1 MNVYLFG
8 AVSSPSCS
16 KFALRKQADDAEK
29 MLEQGPQMF
38 CERTLRLM
46 TVCALKKKEIPLSKD
61 YVMFSMFAPMEGLI
75 WPNSSATPRPF
86 LKV

>member
-1 MNVYLFG
+1 MSTCSEQSL
-8 AVSSPSCS
+8 PSCS

-29 MLEQGPQMF
+29 VLEERPQMF

-46 TVCALKKKEIPLSKD
+46 TVCALKKKEIQLSKE
-61 YVMFSMFAPMEGLI
+61 YVTLAIFAPMEGLI